1 MTAEATRGRVLG
13 GKKPSGTEEL
23 DFASAP
29 QGYVISYV
37 SSDTGVFS
45 GTILE
50 NLTLGLESFTDEDVE
65 KVCEITKIDEILDDV
80 PGAGFGLKVEES
92 GANLSSGQKQ
102 RIAIARALLR
112 NPQLLILDEATA
124 NLDPRMESEILQEI
138 AKQRPDMAILMITH
152 RLSSMKCYDRIIY
165 LQDGRTT
172 GEGNHEELQDN
183 CEAYRKFM
191 ADEKYTP
198 LKFAGRTWDRI
209 QT

>member
-1 MTAEATRGRVLG
+1 M
-13 GKKPSGTEEL
+13 

-80 PGAGFGLKVEES
+80 PRAGFGLKVEES

-124 NLDPRMESEILQEI
+124 NLDPRMESEIL
-138 AKQRPDMAILMITH
+138 
-152 RLSSMKCYDRIIY
+152 
-165 LQDGRTT
+165 
-172 GEGNHEELQDN
+172 
-183 CEAYRKFM
+183 
-191 ADEKYTP
+191 
-198 LKFAGRTWDRI
+198 
-209 QT
+209 

>member
-1 MTAEATRGRVLG
+1 MGTTTMTTEATRGRVPG

-29 QGYVISYV
+29 QRYVISYV

-112 NPQLLILDEATA
+112 NPQLLILGEATA

-183 CEAYRKFM
+183 CEAYCKFM

-198 LKFAGRTWDRI
+198 
-209 QT
+209 